1 MNQNTERKGKEE
13 GSILSLSEKVRVG
26 WAAREIRVE
35 VDKFEKC
42 QTQEKG
48 EHIGSF
54 PVTEPET
61 GVSLGRRGNE
71 RCQRAVKSKNGK
83 AGGWSDDTAMF
94 RRRG

>member
-1 MNQNTERKGKEE
+1 MEKLVNQNTERKGKEE
-13 GSILSLSEKVRVG
+13 GSILSLLSEKVKELAG
-26 WAAREIRVE
+26 QLEKLE

-61 GVSLGRRGNE
+61 GVSLGRKGNE
-71 RCQRAVKSKNGK
+71 RCQRAVKKKNGK
-83 AGGWSDDTAMF
+83 AGG
-94 RRRG
+94 